1 MAVVRAVFICDR
13 VKARNGWEASGTVVR
28 KMKESISDVDNRCGF
43 LVLWNNIKVFKRER
57 GASER
62 SKDKA
67 AEWEIWPGKG
77 QCKGNRKQKEKGR
90 NINVKCRKDKAM
102 KRERGSIRGRLR

>member
-43 LVLWNNIKVFKRER
+43 LVLWNNIMKVFKRER

-90 NINVKCRKDKAM
+90 
-102 KRERGSIRGRLR
+102 ERLALQ

>member
-1 MAVVRAVFICDR
+1 MRAVFICDR

-43 LVLWNNIKVFKRER
+43 LVLWNNIMKVFKRER

-102 KRERGSIRGRLR
+102 KRERESIRGRLR